1 MKGGGK
7 NSKEK
12 DKKLIDNC
20 TQEKINLHKRKAPRT
35 KNLFPFVSK
44 V

>member
-7 NSKEK
+7 NSREE

-20 TQEKINLHKRKAPRT
+20 TQGKINLHKRKAPQT
-35 KNLFPFVSK
+35 KSLFPFISK

>member
-1 MKGGGK
+1 MKGEGK
-7 NSKEK
+7 NSREK
-12 DKKLIDNC
+12 DKKLIDNS

-35 KNLFPFVSK
+35 KSLFLLVSN

>member
-12 DKKLIDNC
+12 DKKLIDNS

-35 KNLFPFVSK
+35 KSLFPFVSK